1 MGIFDAMKV
10 SNTLISIMHGSN
22 LTHLPQNIAGIRV

>member
-10 SNTLISIMHGSN
+10 SNTLISIMRGSN
-22 LTHLPQNIAGIRV
+22 LPQNIAGIRV